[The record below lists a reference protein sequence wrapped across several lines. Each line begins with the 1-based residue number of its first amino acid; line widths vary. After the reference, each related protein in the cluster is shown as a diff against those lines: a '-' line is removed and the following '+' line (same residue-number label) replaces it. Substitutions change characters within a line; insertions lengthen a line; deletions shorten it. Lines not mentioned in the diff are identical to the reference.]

1 MGETHVLSQ
10 TCSNVK
16 VNQSCWKGMVR
27 KGNGSSKNSSM
38 VLMLPMREF
47 PVYRIAREGI
57 IESI

>member
-1 MGETHVLSQ
+1 
-10 TCSNVK
+10 
-16 VNQSCWKGMVR
+16 MVR